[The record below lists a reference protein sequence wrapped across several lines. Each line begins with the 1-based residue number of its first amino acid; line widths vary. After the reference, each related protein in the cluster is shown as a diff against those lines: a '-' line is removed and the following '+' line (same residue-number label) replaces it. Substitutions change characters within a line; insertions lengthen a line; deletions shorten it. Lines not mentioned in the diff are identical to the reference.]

1 MQSKHIVV
9 HGQVQGV
16 FFRQGAQDAAGRY
29 GVTGWVR
36 NRDDGTVEMVVE
48 GEDDAVERMV
58 AWAREG
64 SPQAEVREVQVTD
77 TEPQGL
83 RSFEQA

>member
-1 MQSKHIVV
+1 M
-9 HGQVQGV
+9 
-16 FFRQGAQDAAGRY
+16 
-29 GVTGWVR
+29 R

-48 GEDDAVERMV
+48 GEDDAVEKMI

-64 SPQAEVREVQVTD
+64 SPQARVDDVDVTD
-77 TEPQGL
+77 APPQGL